1 MASNTLLKRLII
13 LFLVVSI
20 TVVIGYLSA
29 GLDFTSSPEIVTKQQ
44 ATVSLAMAANIDSS
58 KLYKVMD
65 VIDGDTF
72 KVKIDGKEITV
83 RMLGIN
89 TPEVLDPRKSVECF
103 GPEASAETK
112 LLLNNREVKLAL
124 NPGREKTDIYNRLL
138 AYAYR
143 DDGIFVNKILIEEG
157 FAREYT
163 VGKPY
168 QYQSEFRNIEKEAK
182 MAGKGLWSKCANV
195 I

>member
-143 DDGIFVNKILIEEG
+143 DDGLFINELLIQEG

>member
-143 DDGIFVNKILIEEG
+143 DDGLFINE
-157 FAREYT
+157 
-163 VGKPY
+163 
-168 QYQSEFRNIEKEAK
+168 
-182 MAGKGLWSKCANV
+182 
-195 I
+195 